1 MKNHTFLLYNRDI
14 TRESMILD
22 YFATPR
28 VSPSAFVAETAV
40 VLGDVHIED
49 EASVWY
55 GAVLRG
61 DKGRITVSR
70 KANVQDGAIVHS
82 GPGEDAFIGES
93 VTVGHG
99 AIIHGCTIG
108 NFSLI
113 GMGAIVLSKAEIGDH
128 CVIGAGAVVK
138 EGDRIPAGSLVVG
151 VPGKVIKQLS
161 PEQMKGA
168 EANCEEYVELS
179 RKYLS
184 LQQRRMSQ

>member
-1 MKNHTFLLYNRDI
+1 
-14 TRESMILD
+14 
-22 YFATPR
+22 
-28 VSPSAFVAETAV
+28 
-40 VLGDVHIED
+40 
-49 EASVWY
+49 
-55 GAVLRG
+55 VLRG

-99 AIIHGCTIG
+99 AIIHGCTVG